1 MNLNVCKSQ
10 KIVQSAAMGPAHFY
24 ALRDLDGVLVD
35 QRHEKG
41 TGPDAHSFAPLQD
54 LRNIMWHVITS
65 RMYISST
72 FTGFLNLHTENR
84 FRD

>member
-24 ALRDLDGVLVD
+24 ALRDLDGVLVG

-54 LRNIMWHVITS
+54 LRNIMWHVYFIYVY
-65 RMYISST
+65 RILK
-72 FTGFLNLHTENR
+72 FTHR
-84 FRD
+84 KPI